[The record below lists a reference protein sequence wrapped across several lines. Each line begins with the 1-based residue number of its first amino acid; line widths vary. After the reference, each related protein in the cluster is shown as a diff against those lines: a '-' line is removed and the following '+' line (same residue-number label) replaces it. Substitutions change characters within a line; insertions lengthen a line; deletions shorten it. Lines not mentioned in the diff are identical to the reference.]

1 MNLVDF
7 SDSLMS
13 VIPAM
18 LAVIL
23 AVTTRRVL
31 LSLGAGIFA
40 GAMMLNQ
47 YSPLESLQYLVS
59 KVLAIVWVDGAMNS
73 DNVNMIIFMLLLGAL
88 ISLMS
93 VSGATQAFADWA
105 AVRCKDRRSAKS
117 LTGLMVFIFFID
129 DFFHSLSVGA
139 ICRPV
144 TDRFNIS
151 RAKLAYLLDSTAAP
165 VCVLMPI
172 SSWGA
177 YIIALVGGIMVAHG
191 VTDQSPISAF
201 VEMMPMN
208 LYAVFTLVMVLCVI
222 AFQLDIG
229 PMRKHEKWALEGKL
243 WDESKGK
250 PAGLDVETPESATGG
265 MIDMVLPIL
274 TLTMATV
281 FFMVQSGADV
291 LAANGEAF
299 SVIGSFE
306 NTNVGSSLVYGAICS
321 LVVSIGLALRLK
333 LDAGSWMKAAPQGIS
348 AMMPAIIILFF
359 AWTIGAVVRDM
370 QTGIYLASMSNGN
383 LPVELLPAVVFLL
396 SCAMA
401 FATGTSWGTFGI
413 MLPLAG
419 DIAAASDIAL
429 LLPMLSA
436 VLAGAVFGD
445 HSSPISSTS
454 ILSATGAGCHH
465 MDHVMTQLPYA
476 CSVAFGALLGYLA
489 IGYTHSAWAG
499 VAVSGL
505 WFMAFCAFAV
515 RKSKPVVAAEPVTN

>member
-1 MNLVDF
+1 MNLINF

-13 VIPAM
+13 VIPPV

-31 LSLGAGIFA
+31 LSLGAGIIA
-40 GAMMLNQ
+40 GALMLNHF
-47 YSPLESLQYLVS
+47 SPLETAHYLFG
-59 KVLAIVWVDGAMNS
+59 KVLSLVWADGALNS
-73 DNVNMIIFMLLLGAL
+73 ENANMIIFMLLLGAL

-144 TDRFNIS
+144 TDRFQIS

-177 YIIALVGGIMVAHG
+177 YIIALIGSIMAAHG

-201 VEMMPMN
+201 VEMIPMN

-229 PMRKHEKWALEGKL
+229 PMRKHEEWALEGKL
-243 WDESKGK
+243 WDESRGR
-250 PAGLDVETPESATGG
+250 PTGLDIETPENSNGG

-274 TLTMATV
+274 TLTLATV
-281 FFMVQSGADV
+281 YFMIDSGSAV
-291 LAANGEAF
+291 LTEKGLPF

-306 NTNVGSSLVYGAICS
+306 NTNVGSSLVYGAMCS
-321 LVVSIGLALRLK
+321 WWFRLR
-333 LDAGSWMKAAPQGIS
+333 
-348 AMMPAIIILFF
+348 
-359 AWTIGAVVRDM
+359 
-370 QTGIYLASMSNGN
+370 
-383 LPVELLPAVVFLL
+383 
-396 SCAMA
+396 
-401 FATGTSWGTFGI
+401 
-413 MLPLAG
+413 
-419 DIAAASDIAL
+419 
-429 LLPMLSA
+429 
-436 VLAGAVFGD
+436 
-445 HSSPISSTS
+445 
-454 ILSATGAGCHH
+454 
-465 MDHVMTQLPYA
+465 
-476 CSVAFGALLGYLA
+476 
-489 IGYTHSAWAG
+489 
-499 VAVSGL
+499 
-505 WFMAFCAFAV
+505 
-515 RKSKPVVAAEPVTN
+515 